1 MLFSCQINYRSLHTP
16 RFQGREQ
23 FLRAGERRRLLP
35 RICPS
40 AAEAGEAVDSAG
52 EAADTD
58 IASDADVA
66 DGEADGTE
74 IEDAADDE
82 AAPQAEDKIE
92 V

>member
-1 MLFSCQINYRSLHTP
+1 MAEFEKDT
-16 RFQGREQ
+16 FE
-23 FLRAGERRRLLP
+23 ADE
-35 RICPS
+35 
-40 AAEAGEAVDSAG
+40 AAEAGEAADSAG

-74 IEDAADDE
+74 IEDAYDDE
-82 AAPQAEDKIE
+82 ASPQAEDKIE